1 MKDVIISDLSQCQP
15 AHRLDRDYRH
25 GTWRLID
32 YETEE
37 FAGTMI
43 YSGPGMDSEL
53 LTLPLNC
60 EGYHAVYVGI
70 HYPGQFGD
78 AHVCLRLTDDP
89 AYTLMRA
96 ETQSGKDLNGIPPEL
111 RWSHTTK
118 AFSDYQV
125 SEAFWKVADLTGADL
140 IISRFNEGGRGG
152 SYGEM
157 YSSLV
162 YVRLVPLSE
171 AEIEVYRQELP
182 RKDTRRLV
190 AMNDAGI
197 FSELRTKED
206 IWAQF
211 EPYRDSDVEIM
222 LWATF
227 KGENCTYRSRIG
239 RTLTNSNNPFDRF
252 AAHERWDVTLEKFEE
267 QGVDFMTEVVHAAHA
282 LGIRIFPS
290 LRLQGPKAVP
300 LEMEKGSFYE
310 RHPEFRCKDKHGRG
324 IAHLSLAFSE
334 VRHLWISLLCEALE
348 YGFDGVHVIFCRSQ
362 PFVLYEAPV
371 IERFREEYGDDP
383 RECPDDD
390 PRFWSVLS
398 TFVTQFARELRAAV
412 DDMSKKMG
420 RKLEIAYNITSTMES
435 RLRAPGIDPA
445 SRPEVVGG
453 TGKYN
458 LSEVMQ
464 SNMVWGVDVETLV
477 KEGLVDYLMPHPT
490 FATNAA
496 EWIQPMVE
504 LVKGTPVKLYPD
516 LYPRRQPPAASL
528 YAAQTLYELGCDGL
542 TLWDTYSRVFRI
554 SEWAMM
560 KRLGHREALQD
571 WRESGKG
578 DDYFRVLNFKWIG
591 DRSGDPRYYQTNG

>member
-1 MKDVIISDLSQCQP
+1 MKDEIISDLSQCQP

-43 YSGPGMDSEL
+43 YSGPGMNSGS
-53 LTLPLNC
+53 LTLPLNR
-60 EGYHAVYVGI
+60 EGYHAIYVGV

-78 AHVCLRLTDDP
+78 VHVRLRLTDDP
-89 AYTLMRA
+89 AYTLVRA

-140 IISRFNEGGRGG
+140 VISRFNEGGRGG
-152 SYGEM
+152 SYAQM

-162 YVRLVPLSE
+162 YLRLVPLVE
-171 AEIEVYRQELP
+171 AELDEYRRELP
-182 RKDTRRLV
+182 QEDTKCLM

-197 FSELRTKED
+197 FADLRTKED

-211 EPYRDSDVEIM
+211 EPYRDSDVGIM

-239 RTLTNSNNPFDRF
+239 RTLTEGNNPFDRF
-252 AAHERWDVTLEKFEE
+252 SVHEGWDMTLRALEE
-267 QGVDFMTEVVHAAHA
+267 QGIDFMTEVVEAAHA
-282 LGIRIFPS
+282 LGLRIFPS

-300 LEMEKGSFYE
+300 LEMETGSFYE

-324 IAHLSLAFSE
+324 IAHLSLAFPE

-371 IERFREEYGDDP
+371 IQRFREEYGEDP

-390 PRFWSVLS
+390 PRFWRVLS
-398 TFVTQFARELRAAV
+398 TFVTQFAHELKAAV
-412 DDMSKKMG
+412 DAMSQKTGK
-420 RKLEIAYNITSTMES
+420 KLEIAYNVTSTMES
-435 RLRAPGIDPA
+435 RLRAPGIDPT
-445 SRPEVVGG
+445 SRPEVAGG

-477 KEGLVDYLMPHPT
+477 REGLVDYLMPHPT
-490 FATNAA
+490 FAMNAA

-504 LVKGTPVKLYPD
+504 LVKDTPVKLYPD

-528 YAAQTLYELGCDGL
+528 YSAQTLYELGCDGL
-542 TLWDTYSRVFRI
+542 ALWDTYSRVFRI

-560 KRLGHREALQD
+560 KRLGHRRALKD

-578 DDYFRVLNFKWIG
+578 DDYFRVLNFKWVG

>member
-1 MKDVIISDLSQCQP
+1 MN
-15 AHRLDRDYRH
+15 
-25 GTWRLID
+25 
-32 YETEE
+32 
-37 FAGTMI
+37 
-43 YSGPGMDSEL
+43 SEP

-60 EGYHAVYVGI
+60 EGYHAIYVGV

-89 AYTLMRA
+89 AYTLVRA

-125 SEAFWKVADLTGADL
+125 SEAFWKVADLTGVDL

-152 SYGEM
+152 SYTEM
-157 YSSLV
+157 YSNLV

-171 AEIEVYRQELP
+171 AEMEEYQQELP
-182 RKDTRRLV
+182 RMDTKRLV

-239 RTLTNSNNPFDRF
+239 RTLPSGNNPFDRF
-252 AAHERWDVTLEKFEE
+252 AAHERWDVTLEKLEE
-267 QGVDFMTEVVHAAHA
+267 QGVDFMAEVVQAAHA

-290 LRLQGPKAVP
+290 LRLQGPKAAP
-300 LEMEKGSFYE
+300 LEMEKGSFYD

-324 IAHLSLAFSE
+324 IAHLSLAFPE

-348 YGFDGVHVIFCRSQ
+348 YGFDGVHAIFCRSQ

-371 IERFREEYGDDP
+371 IQRFREEYGEDP

-390 PRFWSVLS
+390 PRFWRVLS
-398 TFVTQFARELRAAV
+398 TFVTQFARELRTAV
-412 DDMSKKMG
+412 DAMSKRVG

-445 SRPEVVGG
+445 SRPEVAGG
-453 TGKYN
+453 AGKYN

-490 FATNAA
+490 FAMNAA

-504 LVKGTPVKLYPD
+504 LVKDTPVKLYPD

-528 YAAQTLYELGCDGL
+528 YSAQTLYDLGCDGL

-560 KRLGHREALQD
+560 KRLGHREALKD
-571 WRESGKG
+571 WGKAGKG

>member
-15 AHRLDRDYRH
+15 TYRLDRDYRH

-43 YSGPGMDSEL
+43 YSGPGMNSEP
-53 LTLPLNC
+53 LTLSLNC
-60 EGYHAVYVGI
+60 EGYHAIYVGV

-78 AHVCLRLTDDP
+78 AHVRLRLTDDP
-89 AYTLMRA
+89 AYTLVRA

-125 SEAFWKVADLTGADL
+125 SEAFWKIADLTGVDL

-171 AEIEVYRQELP
+171 AEMEKYQQELP
-182 RKDTRRLV
+182 RKDTKRLV

-239 RTLTNSNNPFDRF
+239 RTLTDSDNPFDRF
-252 AAHERWDVTLEKFEE
+252 AAHERWDVTLEKLEE
-267 QGVDFMTEVVHAAHA
+267 QGIDFVAEVVQAAHA

-290 LRLQGPKAVP
+290 LRLQGPKSVP

-324 IAHLSLAFSE
+324 IAHLSLAFPE

-371 IERFREEYGDDP
+371 IQRFREEYGEDP

-390 PRFWSVLS
+390 PRFWRILS

-412 DDMSKKMG
+412 DTMSKKNG
-420 RKLEIAYNITSTMES
+420 EETRN
-435 RLRAPGIDPA
+435 RLQYYLDYGK
-445 SRPEVVGG
+445 SSSG
-453 TGKYN
+453 TG
-458 LSEVMQ
+458 
-464 SNMVWGVDVETLV
+464 D
-477 KEGLVDYLMPHPT
+477 
-490 FATNAA
+490 
-496 EWIQPMVE
+496 
-504 LVKGTPVKLYPD
+504 
-516 LYPRRQPPAASL
+516 
-528 YAAQTLYELGCDGL
+528 
-542 TLWDTYSRVFRI
+542 
-554 SEWAMM
+554 
-560 KRLGHREALQD
+560 
-571 WRESGKG
+571 
-578 DDYFRVLNFKWIG
+578 
-591 DRSGDPRYYQTNG
+591 